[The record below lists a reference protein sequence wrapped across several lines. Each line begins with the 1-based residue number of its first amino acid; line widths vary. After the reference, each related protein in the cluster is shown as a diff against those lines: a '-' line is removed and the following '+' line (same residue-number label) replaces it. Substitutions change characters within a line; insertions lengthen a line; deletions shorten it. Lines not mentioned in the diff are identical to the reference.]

1 MTKIRKIGNSLLF
14 IMLLP
19 ALWFLFTTSRYLIQE
34 IPSCNDDYIPENALI
49 VARIDGKMIS
59 ENTLFS
65 VLMESKDEEI
75 SQLMQDFLN
84 SRGADD
90 QKLKDPGI
98 HLLSDLFYVQIPVKD
113 EKVNCILVNLTSK
126 DKFLDQ
132 PKGDSKTV
140 RVANDEI
147 GLIMMRAEGSKLD
160 RKTLIAL
167 GNKIIRSKSTESFR
181 SNKEDFTQISWR
193 ERSSQPFSDFAI
205 RESDDQL
212 IFSGSFQFDE
222 KASGSFPKQVL
233 KPQGFHVCSNLMD
246 NAISDTLT
254 WMLNGIGIELPPFES
269 FSLNYYGA
277 KVINHSTGFFVVPQI
292 DLIMKFEEN
301 VSIKELFEDEELKTM
316 LDYKQDKGSIWFQ
329 KEQLHFKQ
337 LSPTTIFLGVHEN
350 PQLIAPEPDELI
362 SIYGELEPLMNVEG
376 GGLMTAFLEMIPAF
390 KAGKRLSAHSKEID
404 IRLTRISKGEGS
416 IEGNLKFEKGC
427 YPMSEAMRF
436 VLINNFFSS
445 QD

>member
-1 MTKIRKIGNSLLF
+1 MTKFRKIGSSLLF
-14 IMLLP
+14 LMLLS
-19 ALWFLFTTSRYLIQE
+19 ALFFLFSTSRYLIQE
-34 IPSCNDDYIPENALI
+34 VPSSNADYIPDNALI

-75 SQLMQDFLN
+75 SQLLNEFLN
-84 SRGADD
+84 ARREDD

-98 HLLSDLFYVQIPVKD
+98 HLLSDLFYVQIPVED

-147 GLIMMRAEGSKLD
+147 GLIIMRSEQSKLD
-160 RKTLIAL
+160 RKKLIAA
-167 GNKIIRSKSTESFR
+167 GKKIVNSKSTESFR
-181 SNKEDFTQISWR
+181 SNKQDFAQISWR
-193 ERSSQPFSDFAI
+193 ESSSLPYSNFVIGALDN
-205 RESDDQL
+205 EL
-212 IFSGSFQFDE
+212 IFSGSFQFDQ
-222 KASGSFPKQVL
+222 KASGAFPNQVL
-233 KPQGFHVCSNLMD
+233 KPQGFHICSNLID

-254 WMLNGIGIELPPFES
+254 YMLTEIGVELPQFES

-277 KVINHSTGFFVVPQI
+277 KVINHSTGFFVVPQM
-292 DLIMKFEEN
+292 DLIMKFKEN
-301 VSIKELFEDEELKTM
+301 VSIKELFEDEELRTM
-316 LDYKQDKGSIWFQ
+316 LDYKQDKRSIWFQ
-329 KEQLHFKQ
+329 KEQLYFKQ
-337 LSPTTIFLGVHEN
+337 LSPTTIYLGVHEN
-350 PQLIAPEPDELI
+350 PKLVTPEPDELI
-362 SIYGELEPLMNVEG
+362 SINGELEPLMNVEG

-390 KAGKRLSAHSKEID
+390 KAGKRLSANSKEIH

-436 VLINNFFSS
+436 VLINNFFPS